1 MESNMYTYMEAD
13 RRRRES
19 PVAAVAAAAAGEF
32 AI

>member
-1 MESNMYTYMEAD
+1 MYTYMEAE

-19 PVAAVAAAAAGEF
+19 PVAAVAATAAREF